1 MLRLGEG
8 SSRVT
13 SPDDTGKPFLNA
25 LPNASVSHWL
35 AESHTGGPSSQRTSL
50 SACGFRSLAPP
61 GGVFAQERTAD
72 EETEG
77 LCSEVVKSKRGIEL
91 ASCVTAGGVT
101 HYSRDWQRRVKDDQ
115 GHFQAEGSKK
125 MVRGWFASPRIQIE
139 SELCVSRNGRQEA
152 AGSLWDGY
160 RAMKGWFDVAGVFD
174 TG

>member
-13 SPDDTGKPFLNA
+13 SPDDTGRPFLNA

-35 AESHTGGPSSQRTSL
+35 AESHTGGPSNQRTSL

-101 HYSRDWQRRVKDDQ
+101 HYSRGWQRRVKDDQ
-115 GHFQAEGSKK
+115 GSFQAEGSKK
-125 MVRGWFASPRIQIE
+125 MGRDGSQVPGSK
-139 SELCVSRNGRQEA
+139 LKVSH
-152 AGSLWDGY
+152 
-160 RAMKGWFDVAGVFD
+160 V
-174 TG
+174 